1 MTTNPDQ
8 SYNETGIDTSKI
20 QRANIGNI
28 VKKLRGGKTLT
39 TSERKA
45 LDEYQIQDAG
55 WVKDTTTLAKELGL
69 SRQAIYDARNRFP
82 NAPKKHADSKKENII
97 EWQKFCGENLI
108 GKDTS
113 TRNLSDLKVE
123 LMREQIRLVR
133 AKNVREEGDVIAKEI
148 VYEMLDIMGQKLDL
162 LHRQKLEVELS
173 QRVVGKTAAEI
184 DIEGAI
190 IVDEM
195 RVIINSNIGTFKT
208 EKLETVKNV
217 EI

>member
-1 MTTNPDQ
+1 M
-8 SYNETGIDTSKI
+8 
-20 QRANIGNI
+20 
-28 VKKLRGGKTLT
+28 
-39 TSERKA
+39 
-45 LDEYQIQDAG
+45 
-55 WVKDTTTLAKELGL
+55 
-69 SRQAIYDARNRFP
+69 
-82 NAPKKHADSKKENII
+82 
-97 EWQKFCGENLI
+97 I

>member
-1 MTTNPDQ
+1 MLQ
-8 SYNETGIDTSKI
+8 
-20 QRANIGNI
+20 
-28 VKKLRGGKTLT
+28 
-39 TSERKA
+39 
-45 LDEYQIQDAG
+45 
-55 WVKDTTTLAKELGL
+55 
-69 SRQAIYDARNRFP
+69 
-82 NAPKKHADSKKENII
+82 KKHADSKKENII